1 MTTTP
6 TTHHQH
12 HFEDLSPDDFERLVY
27 YLVKR
32 SGEFDEVQW
41 YGGARDR
48 GRDVVAYKH
57 TVAGREKWY
66 IQCKRYRSITF
77 STLRDELDK
86 LALYAQD
93 QPDFAPDVVVFATA
107 CPVPAQARDKAGAH
121 ARALDL
127 PEPYYWGRLELD
139 ERLKAQPETGDEF
152 FGALTLTDTRLQHL
166 RRDLQAGKITL
177 ATGERAVALGQSATD
192 ALIVTGDGNVVLTFK
207 GADAAT
213 IRQVL
218 MPLLPLH
225 QLPRDLDD
233 FTGREDEIRHLLALL
248 GEGGGERAA
257 AISAIGGMG
266 GVGKSALA
274 VHVTHRLTGCYP
286 DAQIVVDMRG
296 VSERPLTPIE
306 AMAHIIRAFHPV
318 ASLPDDLDQVAAL
331 YRTTLA
337 GRRALILL
345 DDAASAAQVRP
356 LLPPPPCG
364 LIVTSRRTLVLA
376 GLRCLNLDALS
387 EDEAR
392 DLLHKILGE
401 NGGDGEDGGRATVAE
416 LDAIARL
423 CGRLPLALRVAGSFL
438 AVHPD
443 WPPAEYARALSGER
457 ERLARLVHEDLDVEA
472 ALGLSAAQLARER
485 PGLAVRWQ
493 ALSVFP
499 APFDRAAAAAVWAV
513 EEGQARD
520 GLSELLARSLLLY
533 DAEAARYRLHDLMR
547 PVARNAFGYGGGQPD
562 LATQA
567 ERLGQAAAR
576 HAAHYLEVGRQANDL
591 YEQGG
596 DHVLEGLSRF
606 DAAWPHL
613 QAAYA
618 RMQRREEQEQDDKA
632 AARWLSDL
640 PGRMPYVLDLRL
652 PPREK
657 IPILEA
663 ARSTAH
669 RLGDREAEEV
679 HLGNLGLA
687 YRALGEVARAIE
699 YHEQALTISR
709 EIGDRRGE
717 GADLGSLGLAYSAL
731 GEVARAIEYYEQAL
745 TIAREIGD
753 RRGEGAWLGNLG
765 LAYSA
770 LGEVARAIEYH
781 QQALTI
787 AREIGDRRNE
797 RVWCWNLGL
806 LYEESDPIRAAD
818 LMQVC
823 VDYER
828 QIGHPDAEPDAQRVR
843 ALRVRSTGQDPT

>member
-1 MTTTP
+1 LTATSATR
-6 TTHHQH
+6 HQH
-12 HFEDLSPDDFERLVY
+12 HFQDLSPDDFERLVY

-41 YGGARDR
+41 YGGARDK

-66 IQCKRYRSITF
+66 IQCKRYQRIAF

-86 LALYAQD
+86 LAHHAQA
-93 QPDFAPDVVVFATA
+93 QPDFAPDVIVFATA

-127 PEPYYWGRLELD
+127 PKPYYWGRLELD
-139 ERLKAQPETGDEF
+139 ERLKAQPETEDEF
-152 FGALTLTDTRLQHL
+152 FSALTLTDTRLQHL

-177 ATGERAVALGQSATD
+177 ATGDRAVALGRDAAD
-192 ALIVTGDGNVVLTFK
+192 ALIVTGDGNVVLTFT

-225 QLPRDLDD
+225 QLPADLPD
-233 FTGREDEIRHLLALL
+233 FTGREDEIRELLALL

-296 VSERPLTPIE
+296 VSERPLTPAQ
-306 AMAHIIRAFHPV
+306 AMAHVIRAFHPV

-392 DLLHKILGE
+392 HLLRKILAG
-401 NGGDGEDGGRATVAE
+401 DGGRAAPAKAE
-416 LDAIARL
+416 LETIARL

-443 WPPAEYARALSGER
+443 WTPAEYARALSGER
-457 ERLARLVHEDLDVEA
+457 ERLARLIYEDLDVEA
-472 ALGLSAAQLARER
+472 ALGLSAAQLARQQ
-485 PGLAVRWQ
+485 PGLAARWQ

-513 EEGQARD
+513 EEGPARD

-547 PVARNAFGYGGGQPD
+547 PVARNAFGYGGGRPD
-562 LATQA
+562 PAAEA
-567 ERLGQAAAR
+567 ERLGEAAAR
-576 HAAHYLEVGRQANDL
+576 HAAHYLEAGGQADEL
-591 YEQGG
+591 YKQGG
-596 DHVLEGLSRF
+596 DHVLEGLGRF

-613 QAAYA
+613 QAAYG
-618 RMQRREEQEQDDKA
+618 RMQRREEQEQDDES
-632 AARWLSDL
+632 AARWLSDF
-640 PGRMPYVLDLRL
+640 PGRVTYVLD
-652 PPREK
+652 
-657 IPILEA
+657 A
-663 ARSTAH
+663 
-669 RLGDREAEEV
+669 
-679 HLGNLGLA
+679 
-687 YRALGEVARAIE
+687 
-699 YHEQALTISR
+699 
-709 EIGDRRGE
+709 
-717 GADLGSLGLAYSAL
+717 
-731 GEVARAIEYYEQAL
+731 
-745 TIAREIGD
+745 
-753 RRGEGAWLGNLG
+753 
-765 LAYSA
+765 
-770 LGEVARAIEYH
+770 
-781 QQALTI
+781 
-787 AREIGDRRNE
+787 
-797 RVWCWNLGL
+797 
-806 LYEESDPIRAAD
+806 
-818 LMQVC
+818 
-823 VDYER
+823 
-828 QIGHPDAEPDAQRVR
+828 
-843 ALRVRSTGQDPT
+843 